1 MIWISHA
8 IYNEVFSMEKGQI
21 ESLQKELL
29 ERYEI
34 AQGTFE
40 NAPEEDR
47 DFLKLFSF
55 ICLLSFDV
63 YVKKM
68 LIEQMI
74 DELRASTDTDT
85 KHKKK

>member
-1 MIWISHA
+1 
-8 IYNEVFSMEKGQI
+8 MEKGQI
-21 ESLQKELL
+21 EALQKELV
-29 ERYEI
+29 RNYQT
-34 AQGTFE
+34 AQSTIKD
-40 NAPEEDR
+40 APEEDQ

>member
-1 MIWISHA
+1 M
-8 IYNEVFSMEKGQI
+8 K
-21 ESLQKELL
+21 LLREL
-29 ERYEI
+29 
-34 AQGTFE
+34 FE

-68 LIEQMI
+68 LIEHMI
-74 DELRASTDTDT
+74 DELSASTDTDT

>member
-1 MIWISHA
+1 MDDMDLTA

-63 YVKKM
+63 YVKKNA
-68 LIEQMI
+68 
-74 DELRASTDTDT
+74 DRADDRRTPCFHGYR
-85 KHKKK
+85 HKT

>member
-1 MIWISHA
+1 MDDMDLTA

-29 ERYEI
+29 ERYVF

-47 DFLKLFSF
+47 DFLK
-55 ICLLSFDV
+55 
-63 YVKKM
+63 
-68 LIEQMI
+68 
-74 DELRASTDTDT
+74 
-85 KHKKK
+85 